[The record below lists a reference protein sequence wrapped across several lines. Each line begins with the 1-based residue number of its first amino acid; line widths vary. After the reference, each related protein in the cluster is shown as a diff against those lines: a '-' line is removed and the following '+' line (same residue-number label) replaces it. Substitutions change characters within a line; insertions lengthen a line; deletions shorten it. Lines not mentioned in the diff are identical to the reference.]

1 MIFNFSIVL
10 GLMLVLVSC
19 GSSKKIPN
27 DYQAFLAHQ
36 QEIQKGEDT
45 PQWESAQP
53 KKRKREVDECL
64 LMANQEE
71 DKYRAYG
78 VATSYREE
86 IALENAESDAVNR
99 MIAQFKTA
107 TEGARQTYRGSASK
121 NLSTADESRFESVLT
136 QYIKG
141 SVTYRI
147 LKTSLY
153 DLSDGTIQCYVCI
166 EQRANKNDVLAGLT
180 NTLSDEGII
189 GIDYDRQKFIDSI
202 KEGLEKYKQEEAQKQ

>member
-1 MIFNFSIVL
+1 MLGMVIVL
-10 GLMLVLVSC
+10 TSC
-19 GSSKKIPN
+19 RSSQKIPN

-36 QEIQKGEDT
+36 QELKKGEDT

-64 LMANQEE
+64 LMANREE

-86 IALENAESDAVNR
+86 IALENAEADAVNR
-99 MIAQFKTA
+99 MVSQFKTA

-141 SVTYRI
+141 SVMYRI
-147 LKTSLY
+147 LKTNMY

-166 EQRANKNDVLAGLT
+166 EQRATKNDVLVGLT

-189 GIDYDRQKFIDSI
+189 GIDDDRQKFIDSI
-202 KEGLEKYKQEEAQKQ
+202 KDGLERYKQEEAHK